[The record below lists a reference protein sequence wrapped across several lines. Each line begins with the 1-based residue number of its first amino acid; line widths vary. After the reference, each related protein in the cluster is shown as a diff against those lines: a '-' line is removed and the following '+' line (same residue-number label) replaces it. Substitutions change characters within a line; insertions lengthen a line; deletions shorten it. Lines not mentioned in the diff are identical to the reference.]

1 MFGSVDMQKSYKVII
16 IGAGPAGISTAL
28 NLKKNGI
35 DDVLIV
41 EKKMF
46 PRYKCCAGYITNK
59 TKQEFFKLGLDI
71 EKCHYTLIK
80 DFNIYYEYSIR
91 QKIKNKFLYTN
102 DVIDRVEL
110 DNAFFELAKDMGVK
124 VLENRYIIHNDF
136 TEKTITL
143 NDERTLKY
151 ETLIFADGMNGYGS
165 KFQEFNEKNIAMQL
179 TFDSTLKNE
188 IQIHFGVTERGYVW
202 VSSNNGITNV
212 GLTDVYDINKNYAL
226 IFKNLLERLGLK
238 PDIENLR
245 GAFTPIGLG
254 NPILHGNVYFVGDIV
269 GACDPLTLSG
279 LRYGL
284 KCGEKCALSIA
295 KNNTKIYAN
304 YIKSLKIKFNLMKKM
319 QKIFYKKKIINL
331 IFNVGCRYFKGIIS
345 FVFNNFFVNKK

>member
-1 MFGSVDMQKSYKVII
+1 MQKRYQVII

-28 NLKKNGI
+28 NLKKNGVE
-35 DDVLIV
+35 DVLLI

-59 TKQEFFKLGLDI
+59 TKQEFLKFGLDI
-71 EKCHYTLIK
+71 EKCHYSLIK
-80 DFNIYYEYSIR
+80 DFNICYQYGLR

-124 VLENRYIIHNDF
+124 VLENRYIVENNF

-143 NDERTLKY
+143 NDERTLEY
-151 ETLIFADGMNGYGS
+151 EILVFADGMNGYGS
-165 KFQEFNEKNIAMQL
+165 KFQEFSEENIAMQL
-179 TFDSTLKNE
+179 TFKSTLKNE

-212 GLTDVYDINKNYAL
+212 GLTDVYDAKKNYAF
-226 IFKNLLERLGLK
+226 IFEELMEKLNLKQDIKNLK
-238 PDIENLR
+238 
-245 GAFTPIGLG
+245 GAFTPIGVGKPLL
-254 NPILHGNVYFVGDIV
+254 NENVYFVGDLV

-284 KCGEKCALSIA
+284 KSGEKCALSIA
-295 KNNTKIYAN
+295 KHNTRIYVK
-304 YIKSLKIKFNLMKKM
+304 YIRRLKLKFNMMKRM
-319 QKIFYKKKIINL
+319 QKIFYKKKIIDL